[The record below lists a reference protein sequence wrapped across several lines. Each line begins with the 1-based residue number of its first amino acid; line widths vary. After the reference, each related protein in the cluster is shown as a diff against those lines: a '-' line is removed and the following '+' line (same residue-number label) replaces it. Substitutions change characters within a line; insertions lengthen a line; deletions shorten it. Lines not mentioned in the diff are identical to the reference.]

1 MNAFQAQHWVES
13 FSPRELEVL
22 RLISN
27 GLSNREIAQTLF
39 LSVETV
45 KWYNKQI
52 FMKLGVK
59 NRTQAANKAVE
70 LNLLGSER

>member
-27 GLSNREIAQTLF
+27 GLSNREIAQKLF
-39 LSVETV
+39 LSIETI
-45 KWYNKQI
+45 KWYNKQVYT
-52 FMKLGVK
+52 KLGGEK
-59 NRTQAANKAVE
+59 PCPGGQYGLRT
-70 LNLLGSER
+70 